1 MRILKIKV
9 SLLIDNAEGH
19 NCSIEFSDYL
29 FKKDLFLFSFVSLEI
44 KNFSQFSIYYLIIIY
59 FRFTIKESK

>member
-29 FKKDLFLFSFVSLEI
+29 FKKDIFLFSFVSL
-44 KNFSQFSIYYLIIIY
+44 
-59 FRFTIKESK
+59 